1 MKRSLPNRSS
11 FSFGSNFIEKHEGE
25 QVCGLVFDK
34 YSQNTLVN
42 GSFPYIYTMRIL
54 FSIFLLLSVASGFS
68 QSDALAKNYFE
79 QGEFEKAL
87 HVYEK
92 LSTQNPYRLD
102 YFMGWVKSNQQLE
115 NFAEAERLLK
125 EKLGGARN
133 FPQLYVEL
141 GHNYSLQNKTELA
154 TDSYN
159 KALEVIETNPN
170 FGYNIGN
177 AFEQYSL
184 LDEAIAAYNKA
195 MELNDKMDF
204 SMQLAQIYG
213 EQGKLDKMFDSY
225 LDIVEKNPAFR
236 STAQRY
242 FSLFITEDP
251 ANEANIIL
259 RKTLLRRSQENPE
272 TLYNELLSWLFIQQK
287 EYKKAFT
294 QEKAIYKRMDEDL
307 NNIFD
312 LAAIVINDHDYVNGR
327 EIVNFIIENSSTPQN
342 RLQANQILMKME
354 VETATP
360 KQYAEV
366 EKKFEA
372 LLDEFG
378 RNRETYQLQIDY
390 NHFLAFKNNKKET
403 AISNLKSLSKKSLTS
418 YQEARVKMELAD
430 ILVFDEKFNAALI
443 YYSQIQKKVQSD
455 VLAQEARF
463 KVAQTSYF
471 KGDFEWAQ
479 VQLDVLK
486 KSTSQLMANDAME
499 LSLLIRDNSLEDSTQ
514 TALKKYA
521 RADLLAFQERNT
533 EAIAALDDILTNH
546 KGESIEDEAWLKQG
560 EIYEKMGEYPKAV
573 DNYLK
578 IIQFYKDDILADD
591 AHYRLAKIYET
602 KLDQPDKAK
611 EQYEQII
618 FDHADSIYFVEAR
631 KRFRMLRG
639 DAIN

>member
-1 MKRSLPNRSS
+1 MLLRRVRFTADLFLLKLVLIRKI
-11 FSFGSNFIEKHEGE
+11 GY
-25 QVCGLVFDK
+25 GLVFDK
-34 YSQNTLVN
+34 YFQNPIAI
-42 GSFPYIYTMRIL
+42 GAFPYIYTMRIL
-54 FSIFLLLSVASGFS
+54 CSIFLLFTVTMGFS
-68 QSDALAKNYFE
+68 QSDALAKNYFD

-87 HVYEK
+87 QVYEK
-92 LSTQNPYRLD
+92 LSKQSPHRLD
-102 YFMGWVKSNQQLE
+102 YFMGLVKSNQQLE
-115 NFAEAERLLK
+115 NFSETERLLK
-125 EKLGGARN
+125 EKLGDGRN

-154 TDSYN
+154 TENYN
-159 KALEVIETNPN
+159 KAIAAIEANPS

-177 AFEQYSL
+177 TFEQYSL
-184 LDEAIAAYNKA
+184 LDEAIAAYEKA

-204 SMQLAQIYG
+204 SLQLAQIYG
-213 EQGKLDKMFDSY
+213 EQGKLEKMFESY
-225 LDIVEKNPAFR
+225 LDIVEKNKGFQ
-236 STAQRY
+236 SVAQRY
-242 FSLFITEDP
+242 FSLYVTEDP
-251 ANEANIIL
+251 TNEANIIL
-259 RKTLLRRSQENPE
+259 RKTLLKRSQENPD

-294 QEKAIYKRMDEDL
+294 QEKAIYKRIGEDL
-307 NNIFD
+307 NSIFD
-312 LAAIVINDHDYVNGR
+312 LAVIAINDKDYDSGR
-327 EIVNFIIENSSTPQN
+327 EIVNFIIDNSSTLQN

-360 KQYAEV
+360 KQYSEV

-372 LLDEFG
+372 LLEEFG
-378 RNRETYQLQIDY
+378 RNRDTYQLQIDY

-403 AISNLKSLSKKSLTS
+403 AISNLKILTKQSLTS

-463 KVAQTSYF
+463 KVARTSYF

-560 EIYEKMGEYPKAV
+560 EIYEKLGEYNKAV
-573 DNYLK
+573 ENYIK
-578 IIQFYKDDILADD
+578 IIEFYKDDILADD
-591 AHYRLAKIYET
+591 AHYRLARIYET
-602 KLDQPDKAK
+602 KLDEPDKAK
-611 EQYEQII
+611 DQYEQII
-618 FDHADSIYFVEAR
+618 FNHADSIYFVEAR
-631 KRFRMLRG
+631 KKFRMLRG